1 MSSSSDVKL
10 EAPKFIHDSSSN
22 SSSSSTM
29 ATGNDKDKKD
39 FKASSKEDNIDSSHR
54 ESGSSFSAS
63 KDTVSSSERKET
75 KHPSVV
81 LKLSKQD
88 NGTYYKKHDLF
99 ASSAGAGDTSP
110 RKEQHRHATGGA
122 AGYNHSSSSVSISS
136 VSSSSKS
143 GSAKEPQ
150 RKGSADGNNVPDST
164 AIVITKDIETS
175 GRREPHSN
183 SRENTSSSSVSVK
196 LESVEMEKPATSKS
210 DPTPQS
216 KSEMALYAMKKTTC
230 SVTLD
235 KTKIDVKLSSSS
247 RFSNGDSYSKPMDF
261 SSSSSSSSPSSRQLK
276 NEQLSTAAAANADK
290 GGNVE
295 STTADSSTASPSS
308 AAVTATAV
316 TSATIT
322 TRTSSSPFSSSAT
335 SAVTITAEKKKR
347 SANHLDTDPAGST
360 TAAANIRSEGVRG
373 GGVTIEQIAPKK
385 LDR

>member
-1 MSSSSDVKL
+1 
-10 EAPKFIHDSSSN
+10 
-22 SSSSSTM
+22 M

-110 RKEQHRHATGGA
+110 RKEQHRHGTGGA

-183 SRENTSSSSVSVK
+183 SRENTSSSSSVSVK